1 MTSTPPSQSFSSPPR
16 PRELDSGPLSEGKE
30 LTFERALD
38 GGRRG
43 PGSVGT
49 PAGGL
54 CCPLAGSLWT
64 TQRRGRSCRVSASG
78 FSSFVFWG
86 GVNLAFRGDQGWRP
100 PLYALDH
107 PTSSTSPCANF
118 EDRAFQVA
126 EGGSL
131 GRAAGAAR
139 SGESVREPESLGQG
153 SADSRSPSF
162 LKPPRPS
169 FGGNITPRA
178 IFRERAVPFE
188 CGFSFSF
195 PTPSPPSPSP
205 FFFQIAVCL

>member
-1 MTSTPPSQSFSSPPR
+1 MR
-16 PRELDSGPLSEGKE
+16 GR
-30 LTFERALD
+30 
-38 GGRRG
+38 GGREVVG
-43 PGSVGT
+43 PPQVAFAALSLGHFG
-49 PAGGL
+49 PPNGG
-54 CCPLAGSLWT
+54 A
-64 TQRRGRSCRVSASG
+64 RSSRVSASG
-78 FSSFVFWG
+78 FSSFIFWG

-100 PLYALDH
+100 PHHALDH
-107 PTSSTSPCANF
+107 PTSVASPCANF
-118 EDRAFQVA
+118 EDRAFQVE

-169 FGGNITPRA
+169 FEGNITPRA

-195 PTPSPPSPSP
+195 PLPAPPSPTPTPLFLSNRSL
-205 FFFQIAVCL
+205 FMIAGITEEEIKSLQKERCYTKRMST

>member
-1 MTSTPPSQSFSSPPR
+1 MGPPQVAFAALSLGHFGPR
-16 PRELDSGPLSEGKE
+16 N
-30 LTFERALD
+30 
-38 GGRRG
+38 GG
-43 PGSVGT
+43 
-49 PAGGL
+49 A
-54 CCPLAGSLWT
+54 
-64 TQRRGRSCRVSASG
+64 RSCRVSASG
-78 FSSFVFWG
+78 FSSFIFWG

-100 PLYALDH
+100 PHHALDH
-107 PTSSTSPCANF
+107 PTSFTSPCANF

-139 SGESVREPESLGQG
+139 SGESVREPESLAQG

-195 PTPSPPSPSP
+195 PTPAPPSPLP
-205 FFFQIAVCL
+205 FFLSNRSLFMIAWITEEEIKSLQKERCYTKLMST